1 MVHPTPDRGER
12 PVEYNEAIDQARET
26 KRHVLDDRGPE
37 IAPRRHHLLEAE
49 PLAQQ
54 RSHVQA
60 MSNNVVKTVR
70 ANIRIA
76 ETSQIGNYNVET
88 TTRELAHIAQP
99 DAPGR
104 RPPVDQQQRD
114 ASTPLPP
121 VRQIA
126 SADTGALG

>member
-1 MVHPTPDRGER
+1 MVHPTLNRGER

-37 IAPRRHHLLEAE
+37 ITPRRHHLLEAE

-60 MSNNVVKTVR
+60 MSNNIVKTVG

-88 TTRELAHIAQP
+88 TTREVAHIAQP

-104 RPPVDQQQRD
+104 RPTVDQQQRD

-121 VRQIA
+121 VCQIA